1 MKKLNKFKLPRNRE
15 DGKDPWTPIKAF
27 LLNLNLPNEHEENKI
42 SLKRSI
48 IRRYYEKIR

>member
-15 DGKDPWTPIKAF
+15 DGKDPRAPLRSF
-27 LLNLNLPNEHEENKI
+27 LFDLYLPNEHEENKI

-48 IRRYYEKIR
+48 IRRYYEKIK